1 MLSNSLI
8 QFSVD
13 GWSCVP
19 YLLFTWD
26 QTMVELVKIMAI
38 SFKRFHAR
46 TATFSAPNPAA
57 CHRRPTPPPET
68 PEHSQASLGQS
79 LVGSLPLSPG
89 SWCAQVS
96 VYALQDSIS
105 PALCKFWQLC
115 SGVNGD
121 VLQEGL
127 CHTQVCCTQSPCPHG
142 SLLLTHTSTG
152 ATQTQFCLSLCGVSG
167 SWCSQDLFEPSEHLW
182 WVWGLILNAISPLL
196 PSFWGFSFALGCGVS
211 PQSHFSTTQLLLQHL
226 PSFWDFSALA
236 CGVSPHIRFI
246 DMQLP
251 LQHQL

>member
-79 LVGSLPLSPG
+79 LVWSLPLSPG

-96 VYALQDSIS
+96 VCAFQESIS
-105 PALCKFWQLC
+105 PVLCKFWQLYG
-115 SGVNGD
+115 GVNGNL
-121 VLQEGL
+121 LQEGL
-127 CHTQVCCTQSPCPHG
+127 CHTQVCCTQPHPFG
-142 SLLLTHTSTG
+142 GKCIDQTG
-152 ATQTQFCLSLCGVSG
+152 LK
-167 SWCSQDLFEPSEHLW
+167 SWCFQTFNVEPDKFFKNWVCGMEHDRE
-182 WVWGLILNAISPLL
+182 VPFSL
-196 PSFWGFSFALGCGVS
+196 P
-211 PQSHFSTTQLLLQHL
+211 
-226 PSFWDFSALA
+226 
-236 CGVSPHIRFI
+236 
-246 DMQLP
+246 
-251 LQHQL
+251 